1 MARTK
6 QSGGEASTPLI
17 IALVFFI
24 LLSIGLGV
32 MYYMANGEIGGEK
45 AKADEAAN
53 KAKASDLAMKKA
65 QDETKLYK
73 QFIGMANPDETA
85 YMANPSNET
94 KDHVRAAHRALL
106 EAVNSKISS
115 AVKSNEGM
123 LAAKGAGFG
132 LPPTEVYTWNWPD
145 AGQLPATPSPLPLMD
160 RLVKVVAERELA
172 VRQTEIETT
181 NAKNELA
188 ALSAEKK
195 RYSDTIIEYSKKLD
209 AALKS
214 LSDAKDA
221 VEKDKEAAIAKL
233 NALGEDFRKEK
244 TRVAVAV
251 EEVEL
256 QKKKLEEQNAALGA
270 RVGRLEARDV
280 ELSEQK
286 AGAFPFNPP
295 HGEILRRVGVD
306 KMVDISI
313 GSAANV
319 KPGQTFKV
327 QPASTRTEGLGARR
341 KQTYD
346 QRGNLVVSDELMS
359 KGSVEVVKVLGP
371 NLSTARITEETDE
384 IRDGI
389 LKGDLLYNPLFKKG
403 AADHVVLYG
412 IFDIDADGIDDIRD
426 VAQQLQRRGVI
437 VDGYYDLGS
446 RKWESLDPKNTKP
459 GPTQNTTY
467 AVKGWLPDPKSESYV
482 AASMADVLAAIE
494 TASKEANAKGI
505 QEIRA
510 IKFFPEIGLTIS
522 PKIGDSTV
530 NMAAVKYTRDVP
542 KAADK

>member
-17 IALVFFI
+17 IALVFFV

-32 MYYMANGEIGGEK
+32 MYYMAQDTIANAEK
-45 AKADEAAN
+45 ASKEAAD
-53 KAKASDLAMKKA
+53 KAKASDLLMKKA
-65 QDETKLYK
+65 QDREKLVK
-73 QFIGMANPDETA
+73 MFLGVATPDEQK
-85 YMANPSNET
+85 YMENPPNET
-94 KDHVRAAHRALL
+94 KDEVRAAHRAIL
-106 EAVNSKISS
+106 EAANSKISS
-115 AVKSNEGM
+115 AAKSNEGM
-123 LAAKGAGFG
+123 LTAKGANFG

-172 VRQTEIETT
+172 VRQAEIEAT

-195 RYSDTIIEYSKKLD
+195 RYSDTIIDYSKKLD
-209 AALKS
+209 AALKD
-214 LSDAKDA
+214 LADAKAA
-221 VEKDKEAAIAKL
+221 VEKDKGTAIAKL
-233 NALGEDFRKEK
+233 EALGEDFRKEK
-244 TRVAVAV
+244 TRVGVAV
-251 EEVEL
+251 EEAEL
-256 QKKKLEEQNAALGA
+256 QNKKLEEQKAALAA
-270 RVGRLEARDV
+270 RVDRLTARDV

-295 HGEILRRVGVD
+295 HGEILARPNGG

-319 KPGQTFKV
+319 KAGQTFKV

-371 NLSTARITEETDE
+371 NLSSARITEETDE

-403 AADHVVLYG
+403 ASDHVVLYG
-412 IFDIDADGIDDIRD
+412 IFDINADGIDDIRD

-437 VDGYYDLGS
+437 VDGYYDLS
-446 RKWESLDPKNTKP
+446 TRKWESLDVKNAKP
-459 GPTQNTTY
+459 GPTQTTTY
-467 AVKGWLPDPKSESYV
+467 AVKGWLPDPRSESYV
-482 AASMADVLAAIE
+482 AASMADVLASIDAAGE
-494 TASKEANAKGI
+494 EAKRKGI

-510 IKFFPEIGLTIS
+510 VKFFPEIGLTLS
-522 PKIGDSTV
+522 PKIDDATV
-530 NMAAVKYTRDVP
+530 NQAAIKYTRDVP

>member
-17 IALVFFI
+17 IALVFFV

-32 MYYMANGEIGGEK
+32 MYYMAQNTIAEAEK
-45 AKADEAAN
+45 KATDETG
-53 KAKASDLAMKKA
+53 KAKASELAMKKA
-65 QDETKLYK
+65 QDREKLYK
-73 QFIGMANPDETA
+73 LFVGTA
-85 YMANPSNET
+85 TSEEATYMNNPSNET
-94 KDHVRAAHRALL
+94 KDEVRAAHRALL

-115 AVKSNEGM
+115 AVKNNEKA
-123 LAAKGAGFG
+123 LTDKGAGFG

-145 AGQLPATPSPLPLMD
+145 AGQLPSAPSPLPLMD

-195 RYSDTIIEYSKKLD
+195 KYSDNIIDYSKKLD
-209 AALKS
+209 AAVKA
-214 LSDAKDA
+214 LSDAREA
-221 VEKDKEAAIAKL
+221 VEKDKVTAIAKL
-233 NALGEDFRKEK
+233 DTLGEDFRKEK

-270 RVGRLEARDV
+270 RVERLTARDA

-295 HGEILRRVGVD
+295 HGEILARTGGG

-319 KPGQTFKV
+319 KPGQSFKV
-327 QPASTRTEGLGARR
+327 QPSSTRTEGLGSRR

-346 QRGNLVVSDELMS
+346 QSGNLVVSDELMS
-359 KGSVEVVKVLGP
+359 KGAVEVVKVLGP
-371 NLSTARITEETDE
+371 NLSSARITEETDE

-426 VAQQLQRRGVI
+426 VAQQLQKRGVI
-437 VDGYYDLGS
+437 VDGYYDLAS
-446 RKWESLDPKNTKP
+446 RKWESLDVKNTKP
-459 GPTQNTTY
+459 GPTQITTY
-467 AVKGWLPDPKSESYV
+467 AVKGWLPDPKSDSFV
-482 AASMADVLAAIE
+482 TASMADVLAAIE
-494 TASKEANAKGI
+494 GASKEASAKGI

-510 IKFFPEIGLTIS
+510 IKFFPEIGLRLD
-522 PKIGDSTV
+522 PKISDGTV
-530 NMAAVKYTRDVP
+530 NQAAIKFTRDVP
-542 KAADK
+542 KPADK

>member
-32 MYYMANGEIGGEK
+32 MYYMANGEIAGEK
-45 AKADEAAN
+45 AKADEAGN

-65 QDETKLYK
+65 QDREKLYK
-73 QFIGMANPDETA
+73 LFVGTGTPEEAA

-94 KDHVRAAHRALL
+94 KDEVRATHKAIL

-115 AVKSNEGM
+115 AVKNNEKA
-123 LAAKGAGFG
+123 LTDKGAGFG

-145 AGQLPATPSPLPLMD
+145 AGQLPPSPSPLPLMD

-195 RYSDTIIEYSKKLD
+195 RYGDTIIKMDKDL
-209 AALKS
+209 AAAVKALTDEKTANGEKS
-214 LSDAKDA
+214 T
-221 VEKDKEAAIAKL
+221 AAIVKL
-233 NALGEDFRKEK
+233 EALGEGFRKES

-256 QKKKLEEQNAALGA
+256 QKKKLEEQNAALAA
-270 RVGRLEARDV
+270 RLARLEAKDA

-295 HGEILRRVGVD
+295 HGQILARTGGG

-319 KPGQTFKV
+319 KPGQSFKV
-327 QPASTRTEGLGARR
+327 QPASTRTEGLGSRR

-346 QRGNLVVSDELMS
+346 QSGNLVVSDELMS
-359 KGSVEVVKVLGP
+359 KGAVEVVEVLGA
-371 NLSTARITEETDE
+371 NLSRARITEETDE

-412 IFDIDADGIDDIRD
+412 IFDINADGIDDIRD
-426 VAQQLQRRGVI
+426 VAQQLQKRGVI
-437 VDGYYDLGS
+437 VDGYYDLAS
-446 RKWESLDPKNTKP
+446 RKWESLDVKNTKP
-459 GPTQNTTY
+459 GPTQITTY
-467 AVKGWLPDPKSESYV
+467 AVKGWLPDPKSDSFV
-482 AASMADVLAAIE
+482 TASMADVLAAIE
-494 TASKEANAKGI
+494 GASKEASAKGI

-510 IKFFPEIGLTIS
+510 IKFFPEIGLRLD
-522 PKIGDSTV
+522 PKISDGTV
-530 NMAAVKYTRDVP
+530 NQAAIKFTRDVP
-542 KAADK
+542 KPADK